1 MDIGK
6 NKMKLKILLLLIV
19 SSFGLF
25 AAEMNIEKIYAGVI
39 ENYKNITTFQADLVQ
54 TNYWKELDIEK
65 ESLGRI
71 IYNEENLLLNY
82 LDPAGQQMLVTKS
95 SVTIYDSLSQNAM
108 ISDKTTELRPDK
120 IIAEY
125 WDKSQKEIKHLTATG
140 VILLLTS
147 DSEEIE
153 ILISHSHIV
162 FFKLSDSSG
171 NTVKYSFKNIVK
183 NAELND
189 VLFQLQIPENVNIID
204 NRQ

>member
-39 ENYKNITTFQADLVQ
+39 ENYKTIKTFQADLVQ

-82 LDPAGQQMLVTKS
+82 VNPAGQQMLVTKS

-140 VILLLTS
+140 VIILLIS
-147 DSEEIE
+147 GSEKIE
-153 ILISHSHIV
+153 VLISHSHIV

-171 NTVKYSFKNIVK
+171 NTVKYAFKNIVK
-183 NAELND
+183 NTDLND
-189 VLFQLQIPENVNIID
+189 DIFKLQIPENVNIID

>member
-1 MDIGK
+1 
-6 NKMKLKILLLLIV
+6 MKLKILLLLIV

-39 ENYKNITTFQADLVQ
+39 ENYKTIKTFQADLVQ

-82 LDPAGQQMLVTKS
+82 VNPAGQQMLVTKS

-140 VILLLTS
+140 VIILLIS
-147 DSEEIE
+147 GSEKIE
-153 ILISHSHIV
+153 VLISHSHIV

-171 NTVKYSFKNIVK
+171 NTVKYAFKNIVK
-183 NAELND
+183 NTDLND
-189 VLFQLQIPENVNIID
+189 DIFKLQIPENVNIID

>member
-1 MDIGK
+1 
-6 NKMKLKILLLLIV
+6 MKLKILLLLIV

>member
-1 MDIGK
+1 
-6 NKMKLKILLLLIV
+6 MKLKILLLLIV

-39 ENYKNITTFQADLVQ
+39 ENYKTIKTFQADLVQ